1 MSSLDTGEI
10 RTIDSRSGNVEIMMG
25 SETDD
30 IVDDFLNFFCKDIR
44 KNYKKKWDK
53 VSLFVKMLIYCI
65 TIFIKQL

>member
-30 IVDDFLNFFCKDIR
+30 IVDDFLNFFAKISGKITR
-44 KNYKKKWDK
+44 KNETK
-53 VSLFVKMLIYCI
+53 
-65 TIFIKQL
+65 